1 MATTA
6 EALYRTIT
14 LADDVRFAI
23 AVNPAHGDHLTRAI
37 VDGAWAYPP
46 EFRLLFRLLR
56 PGQVVLDLGAHVGT
70 FSLAA
75 AALGCRVVAVEGSPD
90 NAALLGE
97 SVARNGFGQMQVVWA
112 AVSDH
117 EGVVE
122 FVPHG
127 PFGTIANR
135 VTTGPTIR
143 VRAVTVD
150 GLLRELDLDAVD
162 LIKMDVEGS
171 EVAAIRGMTG
181 LLSRADAPLL
191 FYESNGHTLR
201 FFGETPSG
209 LLGALE
215 ELGYRNLLVD
225 PAPRRLVPV
234 RAVDLQPECVVDYLA
249 VRRAVGGLADW
260 PVVAPMGDQEVV
272 GRVLDECLH
281 AHQHHRVYI
290 ARALATAG
298 GSVRS
303 DPRVID
309 ALRGLR
315 EDPSAEVR
323 AAAAWS
329 GTPANDP
336 TYRGRRVGRP
346 LAAGPGAGLDIAGR
360 SKRLFYRAARDAAW
374 PLMWYVG
381 RQFNR
386 LNVAFLDR
394 IDQLE
399 RRVSADAER
408 VSQAGEAQTGA
419 LVGLEERLAT
429 LAAETADLRSRVD
442 AVLVRQ
448 ANEWLVT
455 TPYALGALAELPFG
469 SYVLAFG
476 PTDSALSA
484 SLAALGHDV
493 VTLDPCTCPLRH
505 PRVVAV
511 THTAEDQSGPP
522 RPFDAIVALAAPEH
536 GREVDSRGGLA
547 DPPINQALVQD
558 FRGRLRPGGWLVLS
572 VPYDC
577 RSTDEPLSADGA
589 DGLERLLEGWRV
601 VDRRFAVKVEPHGWV
616 LAEGEPPA
624 GAGASGARGLVLLRA
639 TPTDP

>member
-1 MATTA
+1 MTTTA
-6 EALYRTIT
+6 EALFRTIT
-14 LADDVRFAI
+14 LADDARFQI
-23 AVNPAHGDHLTRAI
+23 AVNPAQGDHLTRAI
-37 VDGAWAYPP
+37 VDGTWMYPP
-46 EFRLLFRLLR
+46 EFQLLFRLLR

-75 AALGCRVVAVEGSPD
+75 AGLGCRVVAVEASPE
-90 NAALLGE
+90 NAALLGD
-97 SVARNGFGQMQVVWA
+97 SAARNGFGQMQVVCA
-112 AVSDH
+112 AVTDH
-117 EGVVE
+117 EGAVE

-135 VTTGPTIR
+135 VTMGPTIR

-150 GLLRELDLDAVD
+150 GLLRELDLDTVD
-162 LIKMDVEGS
+162 LVKMDVEGS

-201 FFGETPSG
+201 FFGETPGG

-234 RAVDLQPECVVDYLA
+234 RSVDLQPECVVDYLA
-249 VRRAVGGLADW
+249 VRRAIDGLADW
-260 PVVAPMGDQEVV
+260 PVVAPMGDGEIV
-272 GRVLDECLH
+272 RRALNESLS

-309 ALRGLR
+309 ALGGLR

-336 TYRGRRVGRP
+336 TYRGRRVRSP
-346 LAAGPGAGLDIAGR
+346 LADAPGAGLHIARR

-386 LNVAFLDR
+386 LNVALLDR

-399 RRVSADAER
+399 RRVSADLQKVAHL
-408 VSQAGEAQTGA
+408 GETQGRSLAS
-419 LVGLEERLAT
+419 LEGQLAT
-429 LAAETADLRSRVD
+429 LEAHSADLGSRLD
-442 AVLVRQ
+442 EVLMGPTDGR
-448 ANEWLVT
+448 LVAT
-455 TPYALGALAELPFG
+455 AYALGALAGLPPG
-469 SYVLAFG
+469 SSRAGVRRYG
-476 PTDSALSA
+476 Q
-484 SLAALGHDV
+484 LAASVARLA
-493 VTLDPCTCPLRH
+493 R
-505 PRVVAV
+505 PRRRRA
-511 THTAEDQSGPP
+511 ACSELYP
-522 RPFDAIVALAAPEH
+522 AAPAH
-536 GREVDSRGGLA
+536 RGGGA
-547 DPPINQALVQD
+547 GG
-558 FRGRLRPGGWLVLS
+558 RGVGRPDAPVRRDRRAVGG
-572 VPYDC
+572 
-577 RSTDEPLSADGA
+577 GA
-589 DGLERLLEGWRV
+589 GWAWRV
-601 VDRRFAVKVEPHGWV
+601 R
-616 LAEGEPPA
+616 
-624 GAGASGARGLVLLRA
+624 
-639 TPTDP
+639 